1 MAKSRFASLAAIK
14 RQLPAATPQA
24 KPKPKGKGDGVQLM
38 MTVPPALMVAL
49 RTKAGATGGTVRA
62 LVLAALR
69 EAGYPVPAD
78 ELRDRRR
85 ND

>member
-1 MAKSRFASLAAIK
+1 MAKTRFASLAAIK
-14 RQLPAATPQA
+14 RQLPTATPQA
-24 KPKPKGKGDGVQLM
+24 KPKGKGDGVQLM
-38 MTVPPALMVAL
+38 LTVPPALMVAL